1 MIDKYSIFHMQA
13 AMLYSKLSY
22 ARRAKVG
29 SVLVSP
35 DNTRILMIGYNGRVA
50 GGDNNCEY
58 SIVDNKKDDDVTLS
72 YNEMKTRDDVI
83 HAEANV
89 LLYCAKHGIKTDNCI
104 LYITLSPCMECAKM
118 IITAGIKSV
127 FYNEEYR
134 DISKVKSFLEANKV
148 NIKQIKI

>member
-58 SIVDNKKDDDVTLS
+58 SIVDHQKD
-72 YNEMKTRDDVI
+72 E
-83 HAEANV
+83 
-89 LLYCAKHGIKTDNCI
+89 
-104 LYITLSPCMECAKM
+104 
-118 IITAGIKSV
+118 
-127 FYNEEYR
+127 
-134 DISKVKSFLEANKV
+134 
-148 NIKQIKI
+148 